1 MHTANRRH
9 AHTFL
14 LTALLAAFLAPVLA
28 DTVTVTSTAR
38 SEVRDGTYR
47 DTVGVSTPEKRVL
60 GTASGHD
67 TPSGA
72 SREDE
77 QLLNQVVAA
86 LVRDPQL
93 KGVDIRVGV
102 DHGEV
107 TLDGSATD
115 AAQADHARDT
125 AQKAAVNAQV
135 TSKLAAKSE

>member
-1 MHTANRRH
+1 MHTTIRRP
-9 AHTFL
+9 ARSALFTL
-14 LTALLAAFLAPVLA
+14 LLAAFVAPALAG
-28 DTVTVTSTAR
+28 TVTSTAR
-38 SEVRDGTYR
+38 SEVRDGTYT

-115 AAQADHARDT
+115 AAQSDHARDT

-135 TSKLAAKSE
+135 TSKLAAKAG

>member
-1 MHTANRRH
+1 MHTPMPRPAP
-9 AHTFL
+9 AALFTV
-14 LTALLAAFLAPVLA
+14 LLAVFVAPACA
-28 DTVTVTSTAR
+28 DTVTSTAR
-38 SEVRDGTYR
+38 STVRNGTYT

-60 GTASGHD
+60 GIASGHD

-115 AAQADHARDT
+115 VAQAAHARDT
-125 AQKAAVNAQV
+125 AQNAAGNAQV
-135 TSKLAAKSE
+135 TSKLAAKAGG

>member
-1 MHTANRRH
+1 MHTTIRRP
-9 AHTFL
+9 ARSALFTL
-14 LTALLAAFLAPVLA
+14 LLAVFVAPALAG
-28 DTVTVTSTAR
+28 TVTSTAR
-38 SEVRDGTYR
+38 SEVRNGTYT

-72 SREDE
+72 AREDE

-125 AQKAAVNAQV
+125 AQKAAGNAQV
-135 TSKLAAKSE
+135 TSKLAATAG

>member
-1 MHTANRRH
+1 MHNALPSP
-9 AHTFL
+9 AP
-14 LTALLAAFLAPVLA
+14 TALFTVLLAIFAAPALA
-28 DTVTVTSTAR
+28 DTVTSTAR
-38 SEVRDGTYR
+38 SEVRNGTYT

-77 QLLNQVVAA
+77 QLLNHVVAA

-115 AAQADHARDT
+115 AAQASHARDT
-125 AQKAAVNAQV
+125 AQQAAGPAQV
-135 TSKLAAKSE
+135 TSNLAAKAGG

>member
-1 MHTANRRH
+1 MHTAIRRP
-9 AHTFL
+9 AR
-14 LTALLAAFLAPVLA
+14 TALLAALVAAFFAPVLA
-28 DTVTVTSTAR
+28 GTVTSTAR
-38 SEVRDGTYR
+38 SEVRDGTYT

-102 DHGEV
+102 ERGEV
-107 TLDGSATD
+107 TLDGSAKD
-115 AAQADHARDT
+115 AAQADYARDT
-125 AQKAAVNAQV
+125 AQKAAGNAQV
-135 TSKLAAKSE
+135 TSKLAAKNG